1 MGTTL
6 PPALKII
13 GCASALA
20 SMIIFAPLCV
30 AQEPLPAPLPAPVA
44 TPAPAPSASCS
55 KADFEQVVEQAAG
68 VLRDLNFKNKP
79 LFQEKLRSLKDKRGW
94 THDQFMKEAA
104 PFVRDEKIVAF
115 DTSTDE
121 LLSAIASMGQ
131 EGANA
136 KTPDCALLLELRARM
151 TVLVETQTS
160 KWSYM
165 FEKIEAELWK

>member
-1 MGTTL
+1 MGIAL
-6 PPALKII
+6 PPVFI
-13 GCASALA
+13 ALA
-20 SMIIFAPLCV
+20 RAAAFVGLIAL
-30 AQEPLPAPLPAPVA
+30 APVSRA
-44 TPAPAPSASCS
+44 QDAPATAPAAAAPPAQAASCA

-68 VLRDLNFKNKP
+68 ALRELNFKNKP

-94 THDQFMKEAA
+94 SHDDFMKQAA
-104 PFVRDEKIVAF
+104 PFVRDEKTEAF
-115 DTSTDE
+115 DKSTDE

-136 KTPDCALLLELRARM
+136 QTPDCALLLELRARM

-165 FEKIEAELWK
+165 FDKIEAELWK

>member
-1 MGTTL
+1 MGTPL
-6 PPALKII
+6 PPALKSF
-13 GCASALA
+13 ARAFALVA
-20 SMIIFAPLCV
+20 IVVFAPV
-30 AQEPLPAPLPAPVA
+30 SSAQEA
-44 TPAPAPSASCS
+44 APSATPPAATAPASPASCA
-55 KADFEQVVEQAAG
+55 KADFEEVVEQAAG

-104 PFVRDEKIVAF
+104 PFVRDEKIEAF

-151 TVLVETQTS
+151 TVLVDTQTS

>member
-1 MGTTL
+1 MGIAL
-6 PPALKII
+6 PPALRTIARAVTLAFVVA
-13 GCASALA
+13 CAPMSA
-20 SMIIFAPLCV
+20 
-30 AQEPLPAPLPAPVA
+30 AQEPAPPAHAATAP
-44 TPAPAPSASCS
+44 PASCA

-104 PFVRDEKIVAF
+104 PFVRDEKIVTF

>member
-1 MGTTL
+1 MGIAL
-6 PPALKII
+6 PPVFNVLAR
-13 GCASALA
+13 AAALA
-20 SMIIFAPLCV
+20 GCIALAPLSQ
-30 AQEPLPAPLPAPVA
+30 AQDAPAAAPPAP
-44 TPAPAPSASCS
+44 TAPAAAALCA

-68 VLRDLNFKNKP
+68 ALRELNFKNKP

-94 THDQFMKEAA
+94 SHDEFMKQAA
-104 PFVRDEKIVAF
+104 PFVRDEKTEAF
-115 DTSTDE
+115 DKSTDE

-165 FEKIEAELWK
+165 FDKIEAELWK